1 MIWERE
7 GWELCTELQIYAQ
20 DTCEERWELSHKDGS
35 AGRALASFYVFQV
48 NVSPYALPICP
59 LTFLSIYAC
68 LSVSL
73 STTYLTTYLFSP
85 LIQPSIHPLYVS
97 TRPSYL
103 FIIYFLSS
111 IYLLTYLS
119 SIYQSSIFIYLP
131 TYLFNLFVQPFIHP
145 PYIFI
150 SLSILSIYHLSIYLN
165 TVPESCSRSV

>member
-7 GWELCTELQIYAQ
+7 GWEFGTKLQIYAQ
-20 DTCEERWELSHKDGS
+20 DTCEERWELSHEDGS
-35 AGRALASFYVFQV
+35 AGRALASLYVCQV

-73 STTYLTTYLFSP
+73 STTYLTTYLFNP

-119 SIYQSSIFIYLP
+119 SIYQSSIFIYLS
-131 TYLFNLFVQPFIHP
+131 TYLFIQSVCPTIH
-145 PYIFI
+145 
-150 SLSILSIYHLSIYLN
+150 SSSIYIYFAVHPIYLSSIYLS
-165 TVPESCSRSV
+165 VYLSEHCS